1 MRRSEQGYQLALFEM
16 TPPTEHVVN
25 VASVPQRSPFRY
37 PGGKTWLVP
46 RIRQWLAS
54 LPWKPSVFLEPF
66 SGGAI
71 VGLTVASER
80 LAEKVVLVELD
91 EQVAAVWSTILSDDH
106 EWLAERILSFDM
118 TIENLRAELA
128 HKATS
133 VKRVAFQ
140 TILRNRTYH
149 GGIMA
154 PGSSLIRH
162 GENGRGIKSRW
173 YPATIARRIR
183 AIASI
188 HDRIEFVRGDGIEAI
203 RSYARFAK
211 TAMFVDP
218 PYTVAGKRAGTRLY
232 KYFQLDHERL
242 FAEASKTKG
251 DVLLTYDNA
260 PEVAELAARHGFDI
274 RTVAMKNTH
283 HATMTELLIGRNL
296 QWLK

>member
-25 VASVPQRSPFRY
+25 VASVTQRSPFRY

-54 LPWKPSVFLEPF
+54 IPWKPSVFLEPF

-71 VGLTVASER
+71 IGLTVAFER

-91 EQVAAVWSTILSDDH
+91 EQMAAVWNTILSDDH

-118 TIENLRAELA
+118 TIENLRGELA
-128 HKATS
+128 HKAMS

-140 TILRNRTYH
+140 TILKNRTFH

-154 PGSSLIRH
+154 PGSSLIRY
-162 GENGRGIKSRW
+162 GENGKGIKSRW

-188 HDRIEFVRGDGIEAI
+188 RDRIEFIQGDGIEAI
-203 RSYARFAK
+203 RSYARFVQ
-211 TAMFVDP
+211 TAMFIDP
-218 PYTVAGKRAGTRLY
+218 PYTVAGKKAGTRLY
-232 KYFQLDHERL
+232 KHFQLDHERL
-242 FAEASKTKG
+242 FAEASKIKG
-251 DVLLTYDNA
+251 DMLLTYDNA
-260 PEVAELAARHGFDI
+260 PEVAELAVRHGFDI
-274 RTVAMKNTH
+274 HTVAMKNTH
-283 HATMTELLIGRNL
+283 HAEMAELLIGRNL